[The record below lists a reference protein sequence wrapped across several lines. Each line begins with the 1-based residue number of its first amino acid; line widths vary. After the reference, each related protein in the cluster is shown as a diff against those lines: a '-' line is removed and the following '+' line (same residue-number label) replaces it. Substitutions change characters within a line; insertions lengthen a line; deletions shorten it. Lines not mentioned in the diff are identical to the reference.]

1 MGGWRILGIA
11 TPPPR
16 PSLRRTFLRSFV
28 HLLIWCLSASVVCA
42 GAPTDHPKLLYV
54 HLDHQPGFSKLMAGG
69 TLGGELARSVY
80 FGERELFPA
89 GSRIGL
95 VVDRMERRKK
105 ERLPDDRPFVIRAF
119 SRKQESF
126 PIFRSGSIVLPGGA
140 EVPIQAS
147 FLKLTRRFEIRASVN
162 GKAKAGSRKDRND
175 ARPVMILALDPAG
188 VASSPLATAPNPAAL
203 AAGTRVRLIL
213 MQSLSASRNHRGD
226 GFQARL
232 AEPVRL
238 GSGAV
243 LPEGSLF
250 EGLVTSRIPPRR
262 LGRPGS
268 LHLGFTKVTLPG
280 GVEASIAGSL
290 ASVEADKGSHLKIDP
305 EGGVHGGGPGVA
317 RLLLET
323 GVTAGIA
330 KITDDSAQLLLE
342 LLISGAT
349 DASTAGA
356 ARIVAAAA
364 SGLFLLTRHGRDA
377 ILPRYTEM
385 EVILSR
391 AGVSCAPGRTFGSQ
405 GR

>member
-1 MGGWRILGIA
+1 M
-11 TPPPR
+11 
-16 PSLRRTFLRSFV
+16 RSFV

-42 GAPTDHPKLLYV
+42 GAHTDHPKLVYV
-54 HLDHQPGFSKLMAGG
+54 RLDHQPKFSKLMAGG
-69 TLGGELARSVY
+69 TLRGALAGSVY
-80 FGERELFPA
+80 FGERELFPS
-89 GSRIGL
+89 GSRIRL
-95 VVDRMERRKK
+95 VVDKMERRKK
-105 ERLPDDRPFVIRAF
+105 EPLPDERPFVIRLFAG
-119 SRKQESF
+119 KQESF
-126 PIFRSGSIVLPGGA
+126 PVFRSGSIILPGGA
-140 EVPIQAS
+140 EVPIRAS
-147 FLKLTRRFEIRASVN
+147 FLKLTRRFQVRAAGN
-162 GKAKAGSRKDRND
+162 GAGKAKAGRPKHRNH

-188 VASSPLATAPNPAAL
+188 VASSPPAAAPAPAAL

-213 MQSLSASRNHRGD
+213 MQSLSASRNRRGD

-238 GSGAV
+238 ASGAV

-262 LGRPGS
+262 LSRPGS
-268 LHLGFTKVTLPG
+268 LHLSFTKLTVPG

-290 ASVEADKGSHLKIDP
+290 ASIEADKGSHLKMDP

-330 KITDDSAQLLLE
+330 KITDDSAQLLFE

-356 ARIVAAAA
+356 ARIVAAGA

-377 ILPRYTEM
+377 ILPKYTEM

-391 AGVSCAPGRTFGSQ
+391 AGVSCAPGRTCGSQ